1 MAQEK
6 HRPPLSKAASKAKA
20 ANKGE
25 AGQPMNKKVGAN
37 LQNEAGSKEHLESG
51 LQKRDAGLASRG
63 NRGADGAPPLPK
75 AAHSS
80 KPHSSTPKNAG
91 QPGGPNLKSRAP
103 QPKAVRGQAEGLSER
118 QSTDNKLSDSKN
130 LKPVSLRQRV
140 EQEPYPTRTNSAPQN
155 TPPVGDDDDDAADR
169 RRAAPAR
176 RRFAA
181 NDDVPSIGGL
191 IFALQQKP
199 SNRPFIIA
207 GIASAVWMALSFGL
221 VWTVLRPAL
230 AEVQSVAAFFQ
241 STSAMSTLAAI
252 IIPITLFWFLA
263 LLIWRAQELRL
274 MSSAMTEVAVRL
286 AEPDKAAEQS
296 VASLGQSVRRQVT
309 AMNDAISRAL
319 GRAGELEAMVHN
331 EVAALERSYSENEH
345 RIRNLIGELAHERT
359 ALTNDSER
367 ISSALSGLG
376 QRVTKQIEHQ
386 GIQTTQLLEKTSGA
400 VTGKLISSSEQVA
413 QSMSEQSN
421 SVVTTMTAMNDRVG
435 REMPALLERMGKEQI
450 KLGKVVEHASQ
461 NLTAL
466 DSSIGHHAGALNN
479 ALTDRTQQ
487 LEGIFRKH
495 VQTMSV
501 SMEERSSSLDNALGN
516 KLQTFDNTLISRMDE
531 FEDTLTN
538 TTQKIDSALSN
549 KAQYLD
555 MAISSRVAELDSA
568 LIERTKVIDA
578 AFTERLEA
586 LDNAL
591 HSSSKTLDQ
600 AFAHRAEELGRSMD
614 SRSQYIVQT
623 IGAKTKELDNALMSG
638 AKTLQ
643 LTTEDVGKQV
653 MSTIHG
659 LAGQAQVLKEVSH
672 GMQSHVSQ
680 ITNSL
685 RDQSNFVIQA
695 AAQLE
700 NSHDRIGTKLGS
712 SQNHLQQLVE
722 SISHRTSDL
731 DNVMGSYSKQL
742 ETTLSQ
748 AEQKANEI
756 TKSLHTR
763 SASQSMEALSELTQ
777 LRDAATNQTEQAIHD
792 MKDRIAA
799 VSNEMSSQINSLSS
813 EISDTQSH
821 LKAQLQQIPDTTRK
835 SASLMR
841 RTLQDQL
848 KALESLSSISS
859 GSDHVD
865 VSTPGTNSPD
875 LSGFQAAMGHNN
887 PNNNAGTPQG
897 GQSLAPS
904 QQGQQQNGGQP
915 GIQGGVPSP
924 LGAANLGGAGVQPL
938 ATGQQPGQQIGQNS
952 VPHPG
957 QLGQTP
963 QAGQKTDP
971 LANPFEAGFP
981 DTNLPNTGLKGHN
994 DGANERDLEIDAI
1007 TNSLAKRA
1015 SEQSES
1021 NDLTSNAA
1029 PLNQGG
1035 NVAGQLGGQLAGH
1048 GAVKGAQNSSHWS
1061 MGDLLARASESDPL
1075 GANSGEDIAT
1085 TLSNNSADQ
1094 NAIGQE
1100 ALGPGALG
1108 QGGIGQGATPPI
1120 NINAIAQL
1128 VDQAAAVELWRTYR
1142 SGLRTQVSSS
1152 VYNDKGEAFRQI
1164 SGLYGSDVG
1173 FRSNVDRY
1181 ITDFDRLLNE
1191 SEAKDPA
1198 GNLSTKH
1205 LTSDSG
1211 RVYLLLMHAAGRIGG

>member
-6 HRPPLSKAASKAKA
+6 HRPPLSKVAK
-20 ANKGE
+20 KGE
-25 AGQPMNKKVGAN
+25 AGQPTNQKVKANLQQGIGSKENMETGLAPRDKGANPNSKGMSKRGSEGTLVPPPPGASPKTGQNNTGSKKVGRSV
-37 LQNEAGSKEHLESG
+37 AGQSIVG
-51 LQKRDAGLASRG
+51 Q
-63 NRGADGAPPLPK
+63 P
-75 AAHSS
+75 
-80 KPHSSTPKNAG
+80 NAG
-91 QPGGPNLKSRAP
+91 QPGGPNLKTST
-103 QPKAVRGQAEGLSER
+103 KSTSK
-118 QSTDNKLSDSKN
+118 STDATSETGVTN
-130 LKPVSLRQRV
+130 LQPVSLRQRAD
-140 EQEPYPTRTNSAPQN
+140 QEPYPTRTSSALANN
-155 TPPVGDDDDDAADR
+155 TPDHSDDDDESQADR

-207 GIASAVWMALSFGL
+207 GIASAVWVALSSGL

-230 AEVQSVAAFFQ
+230 AKVDSLAAFFQ
-241 STSAMSTLAAI
+241 STNAMSTLAVI
-252 IIPITLFWFLA
+252 TIPIALFWFLA
-263 LLIWRAQELRL
+263 LLIWRAHELRL

-331 EVAALERSYSENEH
+331 EVAALERSYSDNEH

-386 GIQTTQLLEKTSGA
+386 GIQTTQLLEKTSGS

-421 SVVTTMTAMNDRVG
+421 AVVSTMTAMNDRVG
-435 REMPALLERMGKEQI
+435 REMPALLDRMGKEQI
-450 KLGKVVEHASQ
+450 KLGKVVEHAST

-487 LEGIFRKH
+487 LEGVFRKH
-495 VQTMSV
+495 VQTMSI
-501 SMEERSSSLDNALGN
+501 SMDERSQTLDNALGN
-516 KLQTFDNTLISRMDE
+516 KLQTFDNTLLSRMDD

-538 TTQKIDSALSN
+538 TTQKIDTALSN

-555 MAISSRVAELDSA
+555 MAISSRVSELDSA

-659 LAGQAQVLKEVSH
+659 LAGQAQVLKEVSS
-672 GMQSHVSQ
+672 GMQNHVSQ
-680 ITNSL
+680 MTNSL
-685 RDQSNFVIQA
+685 RDQSNFVVQA

-700 NSHDRIGTKLGS
+700 NSHDRIGSKLGN

-742 ETTLSQ
+742 ETTLSM
-748 AEQKANEI
+748 AEKKATEI
-756 TKSLHTR
+756 TQSLHTR
-763 SASQSMEALSELTQ
+763 SATQSMEALSELTQ
-777 LRDAATNQTEQAIHD
+777 LRDSATNQTEQAIHD
-792 MKDRIAA
+792 MKDRISA
-799 VSNEMSSQINSLSS
+799 VSTEMSNQINSLSS

-848 KALESLSSISS
+848 KAIESLSSVSG

-865 VSTPGTNSPD
+865 VSTPGTASPD
-875 LSGFQAAMGHNN
+875 GSGFQSALLSGMN
-887 PNNNAGTPQG
+887 PNGGGAHLQG
-897 GQSLAPS
+897 QIPS
-904 QQGQQQNGGQP
+904 TNVGATQQQGQGGLQPLVSGQNTNNNPGVGHPNQGSPAQHQPNSNLQNPFAAGFPGQP
-915 GIQGGVPSP
+915 GS
-924 LGAANLGGAGVQPL
+924 
-938 ATGQQPGQQIGQNS
+938 
-952 VPHPG
+952 
-957 QLGQTP
+957 
-963 QAGQKTDP
+963 
-971 LANPFEAGFP
+971 
-981 DTNLPNTGLKGHN
+981 N
-994 DGANERDLEIDAI
+994 DLTSERDVEIDAI
-1007 TNSLAKRA
+1007 TDSLSKRA
-1015 SEQSES
+1015 GEQPGFSEPFVQS
-1021 NDLTSNAA
+1021 A
-1029 PLNQGG
+1029 PN
-1035 NVAGQLGGQLAGH
+1035 NPIS
-1048 GAVKGAQNSSHWS
+1048 KPAQNSSHWS

-1075 GANSGEDIAT
+1075 GGNSNEELPAGSITPSPVD
-1085 TLSNNSADQ
+1085 
-1094 NAIGQE
+1094 
-1100 ALGPGALG
+1100 
-1108 QGGIGQGATPPI
+1108 QGGFNQQPAPPI

-1128 VDQAAAVELWRTYR
+1128 VDQSAAVELWRTYR
-1142 SGLRTQVSSS
+1142 SGLRTQVSEA

-1164 SGLYGSDVG
+1164 SGMYGSDLG

>member
-6 HRPPLSKAASKAKA
+6 HRPPLSKT

-25 AGQPMNKKVGAN
+25 AGQPKNKKVGAN
-37 LQNEAGSKEHLESG
+37 LQKGASSKEHLETGSQNKEKSLPHRGRTASG
-51 LQKRDAGLASRG
+51 RG
-63 NRGADGAPPLPK
+63 IDGAPPLPK
-75 AAHSS
+75 SGHANNQS
-80 KPHSSTPKNAG
+80 AG
-91 QPGGPNLKSRAP
+91 QPGGPNIKSRSQNSKP
-103 QPKAVRGQAEGLSER
+103 VRRQAESSAPE
-118 QSTDNKLSDSKN
+118 TPNV
-130 LKPVSLRQRV
+130 KPMSLRQRV

-155 TPPVGDDDDDAADR
+155 TPPSSEEEVDATDR

-199 SNRPFIIA
+199 SNRPFVIA
-207 GIASAVWMALSFGL
+207 GIASAVWLALSFGL

-230 AEVQSVAAFFQ
+230 VEVQSVAAFFQ
-241 STSAMSTLAAI
+241 SVPAMSTLAAI
-252 IIPITLFWFLA
+252 IIPIALFWFLA

-386 GIQTTQLLEKTSGA
+386 GVQTTQLLEKTSGA

-421 SVVTTMTAMNDRVG
+421 AVVSTMTAMNDRVG

-495 VQTMSV
+495 VQTMSN

-672 GMQSHVSQ
+672 GMQNHVSQ
-680 ITNSL
+680 ITTSL

-700 NSHDRIGTKLGS
+700 NSHDRIGSKLGN

-742 ETTLSQ
+742 ENTLSL

-756 TKSLHTR
+756 TQSLHTR

-777 LRDAATNQTEQAIHD
+777 LRDAATNQTEQAILD

-848 KALESLSSISS
+848 KALESLSSISA

-865 VSTPGTNSPD
+865 VSTPGTMSPD
-875 LSGFQAAMGHNN
+875 LAGFQAAMGQNN
-887 PNNNAGTPQG
+887 NNNNNNAGAPQG
-897 GQSLAPS
+897 SLQGQSLVPS
-904 QQGQQQNGGQP
+904 QQGQQQAGLQP
-915 GIQGGVPSP
+915 NLNSAPGAGN
-924 LGAANLGGAGVQPL
+924 LGAANLVGPNTNSQNNTGIQPL
-938 ATGQQPGQQIGQNS
+938 AGSQQQAGQ
-952 VPHPG
+952 
-957 QLGQTP
+957 QLGQAP
-963 QAGQKTDP
+963 QSGQKTDP

-981 DTNLPNTGLKGHN
+981 TPDLKGQVGGTGGQK
-994 DGANERDLEIDAI
+994 DDANQRDLEIDAI
-1007 TNSLAKRA
+1007 TNSLAQRA
-1015 SEQSES
+1015 SEQAGG
-1021 NDLTSNAA
+1021 NDLTLKAA
-1029 PLNQGG
+1029 PLNQAG
-1035 NVAGQLGGQLAGH
+1035 NAGQLGGGPLGGQDQGTQSA
-1048 GAVKGAQNSSHWS
+1048 SHWS

-1075 GANSGEDIAT
+1075 GSNTKEDTASP
-1085 TLSNNSADQ
+1085 LSMNNPDQGGMGQ
-1094 NAIGQE
+1094 NA
-1100 ALGPGALG
+1100 A
-1108 QGGIGQGATPPI
+1108 PPI

-1152 VYNDKGEAFRQI
+1152 VYNDNGEAFRQI
-1164 SGLYGSDVG
+1164 SGLYSSDIAFKG
-1173 FRSNVDRY
+1173 NVDRY

-1191 SEAKDPA
+1191 AEAKDPA

>member
-75 AAHSS
+75 TSHSQ
-80 KPHSSTPKNAG
+80 KPHSSTPKSAG

-103 QPKAVRGQAEGLSER
+103 QPKTVRGQSEGLSER
-118 QSTDNKLSDSKN
+118 QTAENKLSDSKN

-155 TPPVGDDDDDAADR
+155 TPPVADDEEDAADR

-742 ETTLSQ
+742 ENTLSQ

-756 TKSLHTR
+756 TQSLHSR
-763 SASQSMEALSELTQ
+763 SASQSMAALSELTQ

-865 VSTPGTNSPD
+865 VSTPGSNSPD
-875 LSGFQAAMGHNN
+875 LSGFQAAMGQNN
-887 PNNNAGTPQG
+887 PNNNAGAPQG
-897 GQSLAPS
+897 GQSLNPA
-904 QQGQQQNGGQP
+904 QQGKQNGG
-915 GIQGGVPSP
+915 
-924 LGAANLGGAGVQPL
+924 NLAGAGVQPL
-938 ATGQQPGQQIGQNS
+938 TGGQQPGQQLGQNS

-957 QLGQTP
+957 QLGQAP
-963 QAGQKTDP
+963 QGGLKTDP
-971 LANPFEAGFP
+971 LANPFETGFP
-981 DTNLPNTGLKGHN
+981 DTNLPNTGLKGQN
-994 DGANERDLEIDAI
+994 DGSNERDLEIDAI

-1015 SEQSES
+1015 SEQSEV
-1021 NDLTSNAA
+1021 NDFTSHSA
-1029 PLNQGG
+1029 PLTQGG
-1035 NVAGQLGGQLAGH
+1035 NTAGQLGGQIAGQ

-1075 GANSGEDIAT
+1075 GANSEEDIAAP
-1085 TLSNNSADQ
+1085 LSNNSADQ
-1094 NAIGQE
+1094 NTLGQDAIGQ
-1100 ALGPGALG
+1100 GALG
-1108 QGGIGQGATPPI
+1108 QGGMAQGTIGQGATPPI

-1191 SEAKDPA
+1191 AEAKDPA

>member
-6 HRPPLSKAASKAKA
+6 HRPPLSNAANKAKA

-25 AGQPMNKKVGAN
+25 AGQPHNKKVGAN
-37 LQNEAGSKEHLESG
+37 LQKGTGSKEHLEPGSSNREKSLPPRSRSASG
-51 LQKRDAGLASRG
+51 
-63 NRGADGAPPLPK
+63 RGADGAPPLPK
-75 AAHSS
+75 GAQSNKVSS
-80 KPHSSTPKNAG
+80 SGNQVAG
-91 QPGGPNLKSRAP
+91 QPGGPNVKPRSVETKP
-103 QPKAVRGQAEGLSER
+103 VRR
-118 QSTDNKLSDSKN
+118 QSESASEKQNV
-130 LKPVSLRQRV
+130 KPVSLRQRV
-140 EQEPYPTRTNSAPQN
+140 EQEPYPTRTNSAPKS
-155 TPPVGDDDDDAADR
+155 TPPASEDEADTTDR

-199 SNRPFIIA
+199 SNRPFVIA
-207 GIASAVWMALSFGL
+207 GIASAVWLALSFGL
-221 VWTVLRPAL
+221 VWTVLRPVL

-386 GIQTTQLLEKTSGA
+386 GVQTTQLLEKTSGA

-421 SVVTTMTAMNDRVG
+421 AVVSTMTAMNDRVG

-495 VQTMSV
+495 VQTMSN

-538 TTQKIDSALSN
+538 TTQKIDSALSS

-586 LDNAL
+586 LDSAL

-672 GMQSHVSQ
+672 GMQNHVSQ
-680 ITNSL
+680 ITTSL

-700 NSHDRIGTKLGS
+700 NSHDRIGSKLGN

-742 ETTLSQ
+742 ESTLSQ
-748 AEQKANEI
+748 AEQKAHEI
-756 TKSLHTR
+756 TQSLHTR

-777 LRDAATNQTEQAIHD
+777 LRDAATNQTEQAILD

-848 KALESLSSISS
+848 KALESLSSISA

-865 VSTPGTNSPD
+865 VSTPGTMSPD
-875 LSGFQAAMGHNN
+875 LAGFQAAMGQ
-887 PNNNAGTPQG
+887 NNANNGMSSQ
-897 GQSLAPS
+897 GQSLVPS
-904 QQGQQQNGGQP
+904 QQGQQQAGQN
-915 GIQGGVPSP
+915 SLNTP
-924 LGAANLGGAGVQPL
+924 LGTANLGDANANLQNKGGVQPL
-938 ATGQQPGQQIGQNS
+938 AGGQ
-952 VPHPG
+952 
-957 QLGQTP
+957 QLGQNAGQHPGHLGQAP
-963 QAGQKTDP
+963 QAGQK
-971 LANPFEAGFP
+971 
-981 DTNLPNTGLKGHN
+981 

-1007 TNSLAKRA
+1007 TNSIAQRA
-1015 SEQSES
+1015 SEQTDT
-1021 NDLTSNAA
+1021 NDLTLKAP
-1029 PLNQGG
+1029 PLNQGAIAQG
-1035 NVAGQLGGQLAGH
+1035 GIPGGQMGGQIAGQ
-1048 GAVKGAQNSSHWS
+1048 GAQNSSHWS

-1075 GANSGEDIAT
+1075 G
-1085 TLSNNSADQ
+1085 SNNSDEPAAPLSMNTGDQ
-1094 NAIGQE
+1094 Q
-1100 ALGPGALG
+1100 GALG
-1108 QGGIGQGATPPI
+1108 QNAAPPI

-1152 VYNDKGEAFRQI
+1152 VYNDNGEAFRQI
-1164 SGLYGSDVG
+1164 SGLYSSDVAFKG
-1173 FRSNVDRY
+1173 NVDRY
-1181 ITDFDRLLNE
+1181 ISDFDRLLNE
-1191 SEAKDPA
+1191 AEAKDPA

>member
-6 HRPPLSKAASKAKA
+6 HRPPLPKAAK
-20 ANKGE
+20 KGE
-25 AGQPMNKKVGAN
+25 AGQAKNKKVEAN
-37 LQNEAGSKEHLESG
+37 LTQEMGAKETGQVSQGVNLA
-51 LQKRDAGLASRG
+51 KRGMD
-63 NRGADGAPPLPK
+63 NKTPPK
-75 AAHSS
+75 
-80 KPHSSTPKNAG
+80 TPLGVG
-91 QPGGPNLKSRAP
+91 QPGGPNIKTGGSPKSRAP
-103 QPKAVRGQAEGLSER
+103 QPTKTQPPRER
-118 QSTDNKLSDSKN
+118 ASLDKSDRS
-130 LKPVSLRQRV
+130 KPVSLRQRA
-140 EQEPYPTRTNSAPQN
+140 EQEPYPTRTNSAPQ
-155 TPPVGDDDDDAADR
+155 TQAEDDDGQMDR

-199 SNRPFIIA
+199 SNRPFVIA
-207 GIASAVWMALSFGL
+207 GIASAVWLALSFGL

-241 STSAMSTLAAI
+241 STTAMATLAVI
-252 IIPITLFWFLA
+252 VIPIALFWFLA

-359 ALTNDSER
+359 ALTKDSER

-386 GIQTTQLLEKTSGA
+386 GTQTTQLLEKTSGA
-400 VTGKLISSSEQVA
+400 VTGKLIDSSNKVA

-421 SVVTTMTAMNDRVG
+421 SVVSTMTAMNDRVG
-435 REMPALLERMGKEQI
+435 KEMPALLERMGKEQI
-450 KLGKVVEHASQ
+450 KLSKVVEHAST

-495 VQTMSV
+495 VQTMST
-501 SMEERSSSLDNALGN
+501 SMEERGQSLDNALSN

-531 FEDTLTN
+531 FEDTLTS
-538 TTQKIDSALSN
+538 TTQKIDTALSN

-555 MAISSRVAELDSA
+555 MAISSRVSELDSA

-591 HSSSKTLDQ
+591 HTSSKTLDQ
-600 AFAHRAEELGRSMD
+600 AFAHRAAELGRSMD

-672 GMQSHVSQ
+672 GMQNHVNQ
-680 ITNSL
+680 ITTGL

-700 NSHDRIGTKLGS
+700 NSHDRIGSKLGN
-712 SQNHLQQLVE
+712 SQNHLQQLVD

-731 DNVMGSYSKQL
+731 DNVMGNYSKQL
-742 ETTLSQ
+742 ETTLSL

-756 TKSLHTR
+756 TQSLHTR

-777 LRDAATNQTEQAIHD
+777 LRDAATSQTEQAIHD

-848 KALESLSSISS
+848 KALESLSSIST

-865 VSTPGTNSPD
+865 VSTPASSSPD
-875 LSGFQAAMGHNN
+875 LGGFQTAIGQAALGGQNT
-887 PNNNAGTPQG
+887 PNNLNAGGVQN
-897 GQSLAPS
+897 
-904 QQGQQQNGGQP
+904 QGQ
-915 GIQGGVPSP
+915 P
-924 LGAANLGGAGVQPL
+924 LV
-938 ATGQQPGQQIGQNS
+938 S
-952 VPHPG
+952 
-957 QLGQTP
+957 GQTP
-963 QAGQKTDP
+963 QAGGLQP
-971 LANPFEAGFP
+971 LAGGNSAQGLAPKSDAPQNPFLNAGA
-981 DTNLPNTGLKGHN
+981 GLQGN
-994 DGANERDLEIDAI
+994 QAQSQDGPKERDLEIDAI
-1007 TNSLAKRA
+1007 TNSLAQRA
-1015 SEQSES
+1015 SEQG
-1021 NDLTSNAA
+1021 NNKDLGLNTVSQNT
-1029 PLNQGG
+1029 PLGQ
-1035 NVAGQLGGQLAGH
+1035 VAGGQGALGQDAGL
-1048 GAVKGAQNSSHWS
+1048 GNQNSSHWS

-1075 GANSGEDIAT
+1075 GASKSEEAPQP
-1085 TLSNNSADQ
+1085 LSQTPGDQ
-1094 NAIGQE
+1094 
-1100 ALGPGALG
+1100 GALG
-1108 QGGIGQGATPPI
+1108 QAALGQGATPPI

-1142 SGLRTQVSSS
+1142 SGLRTKVSSS
-1152 VYNDKGEAFRQI
+1152 VYNDNGEAFRQI
-1164 SGLYGSDVG
+1164 SGLYGSDLS
-1173 FRSNVDRY
+1173 FKANVDRY
-1181 ITDFDRLLNE
+1181 ITDFDRLLNDAE
-1191 SEAKDPA
+1191 TKDPA

-1205 LTSDSG
+1205 LTSEGG
-1211 RVYLLLMHAAGRIGG
+1211 RVYLLLMHASGRIGG

>member
-6 HRPPLSKAASKAKA
+6 QQPPLSKAARKGAKGQKNNNSSLGASDEAKRVGGGNSPYSKSPP
-20 ANKGE
+20 G
-25 AGQPMNKKVGAN
+25 G
-37 LQNEAGSKEHLESG
+37 LSQNTGK
-51 LQKRDAGLASRG
+51 
-63 NRGADGAPPLPK
+63 
-75 AAHSS
+75 
-80 KPHSSTPKNAG
+80 TAG
-91 QPGGPNLKSRAP
+91 QPGGPNVKPTVSSKVSQGGSMGSGASGNSM
-103 QPKAVRGQAEGLSER
+103 KTIGGR
-118 QSTDNKLSDSKN
+118 QISD
-130 LKPVSLRQRV
+130 QD
-140 EQEPYPTRTNSAPQN
+140 PYPTRVSSAPRRDESTSTQN
-155 TPPVGDDDDDAADR
+155 SDDQGDR

-191 IFALQQKP
+191 IFALQQRP
-199 SNRPFIIA
+199 SNRPFVIA
-207 GIASAVWMALSFGL
+207 GIASAVWVGLSAGL
-221 VWTVLRPAL
+221 VWSVFWPAFSQ
-230 AEVQSVAAFFQ
+230 VTSVAQFFQ
-241 STSAMSTLAAI
+241 SVNAMGTLAVI
-252 IIPITLFWFLA
+252 TIPIALFWFLA

-386 GIQTTQLLEKTSGA
+386 GLQTTQLLEKTSGS
-400 VTGKLISSSEQVA
+400 VSSKLIESSEKVA

-421 SVVTTMTAMNDRVG
+421 SVVSTMTAMNDRVG
-435 REMPALLERMGKEQI
+435 REMPALLDRMGKEQI
-450 KLGKVVEHASQ
+450 KLGRVVEHASK

-495 VQTMSV
+495 VQTMSI
-501 SMEERSSSLDNALGN
+501 SMDERSQSLDNTLGN
-516 KLQTFDNTLISRMDE
+516 KLQTFDNTLHSRMDD

-538 TTQKIDSALSN
+538 TTQKIDRALSD

-555 MAISSRVAELDSA
+555 MAISSRVTELDSA
-568 LIERTKVIDA
+568 LIQRSQVIDA
-578 AFTERLEA
+578 AFTERLQA
-586 LDNAL
+586 LDHAL
-591 HSSSKTLDQ
+591 HTSSKTLDQ

-643 LTTEDVGKQV
+643 LTTEDVGNQV
-653 MSTIHG
+653 IKTIHG
-659 LAGQAQVLKEVSH
+659 LAQQAQYLKDISSS
-672 GMQSHVSQ
+672 MQTHVSQ
-680 ITNSL
+680 ITSNL
-685 RDQSNFVIQA
+685 RDQGNFVVETA
-695 AAQLE
+695 AKLE
-700 NSHDRIGTKLGS
+700 HSHDRIGNKLGN
-712 SQNHLQQLVE
+712 SQSHLQKLVE

-731 DNVMGSYSKQL
+731 DMVMGSYSKQL
-742 ETTLSQ
+742 EQTLAM
-748 AEQKANEI
+748 AEKKATDI
-756 TKSLHTR
+756 TQSLHSR
-763 SASQSMEALSELTQ
+763 SATQSMAALSELTK
-777 LRDAATNQTEQAIHD
+777 LRDTATNQTEKAIHD

-799 VSNEMSSQINSLSS
+799 VSNEMSSQINTLSS

-821 LKAQLQQIPDTTRK
+821 LKEQLQQIPDTTRK

-859 GSDHVD
+859 GSDHID
-865 VSTPGTNSPD
+865 VSTPG
-875 LSGFQAAMGHNN
+875 
-887 PNNNAGTPQG
+887 
-897 GQSLAPS
+897 SLH
-904 QQGQQQNGGQP
+904 
-915 GIQGGVPSP
+915 
-924 LGAANLGGAGVQPL
+924 GGAGGYQPSANKGAL
-938 ATGQQPGQQIGQNS
+938 NSGPLNSGPVTDAFQAQGILPKPMNSGQFGAGYQGAQNNPQSGSSSSAFNQQHNLNAHNPGAMQ
-952 VPHPG
+952 
-957 QLGQTP
+957 
-963 QAGQKTDP
+963 
-971 LANPFEAGFP
+971 
-981 DTNLPNTGLKGHN
+981 
-994 DGANERDLEIDAI
+994 NERDAEIDAI
-1007 TNSLAKRA
+1007 TETLAKRVSDQMDL
-1015 SEQSES
+1015 SELSKSLGQTNS
-1021 NDLTSNAA
+1021 
-1029 PLNQGG
+1029 PLAGGQLPHQGVKPLGGG
-1035 NVAGQLGGQLAGH
+1035 NELGAQGLAGQRAGGQMPAGQPLGGQALGGQSLGQ
-1048 GAVKGAQNSSHWS
+1048 GAPGRGGSSHWS
-1061 MGDLLARASESDPL
+1061 MGDLLARASED
-1075 GANSGEDIAT
+1075 DH
-1085 TLSNNSADQ
+1085 ADQ
-1094 NAIGQE
+1094 PEDTGSVTS
-1100 ALGPGALG
+1100 ALGDISG
-1108 QGGIGQGATPPI
+1108 QQASAPPI

-1142 SGLRTQVSSS
+1142 SGLKTPISES
-1152 VYNDKGEAFRQI
+1152 VYNDRGEAFRRI
-1164 SGLYGSDVG
+1164 NGLYGSDVA
-1173 FRSNVDRY
+1173 FRGNVDRY
-1181 ITDFDRLLNE
+1181 IADFDRLLNDA
-1191 SEAKDPA
+1191 EAKDPA

>member
-75 AAHSS
+75 TAHSQ
-80 KPHSSTPKNAG
+80 KPHSSTSKSAG

-103 QPKAVRGQAEGLSER
+103 QPKTVRGQSEGLSER
-118 QSTDNKLSDSKN
+118 QTAENKLSDSKN

-155 TPPVGDDDDDAADR
+155 TPPVADDEEDAADR

-742 ETTLSQ
+742 ENTLSQ

-756 TKSLHTR
+756 TQSLHSR
-763 SASQSMEALSELTQ
+763 SASQSMAALSELTQ

-865 VSTPGTNSPD
+865 VSTPGSSSPD
-875 LSGFQAAMGHNN
+875 LSGFQAAMGQNN
-887 PNNNAGTPQG
+887 PNNNAGAPQG
-897 GQSLAPS
+897 GQSLNPA
-904 QQGQQQNGGQP
+904 QQGKQNGG
-915 GIQGGVPSP
+915 
-924 LGAANLGGAGVQPL
+924 NLAGAGVQPL
-938 ATGQQPGQQIGQNS
+938 TGGQQPGQQLGQNS

-957 QLGQTP
+957 QLGQAP
-963 QAGQKTDP
+963 QGGLKTDP
-971 LANPFEAGFP
+971 LANPFETGFP
-981 DTNLPNTGLKGHN
+981 DTNLPNTGLKGQN
-994 DGANERDLEIDAI
+994 DGSNERDLEIDAI

-1015 SEQSES
+1015 SEQSEV
-1021 NDLTSNAA
+1021 NDFTSHSA
-1029 PLNQGG
+1029 PLTQGG
-1035 NVAGQLGGQLAGH
+1035 NTAGQLGGQIAGQ

-1075 GANSGEDIAT
+1075 GANSEEDIAAP
-1085 TLSNNSADQ
+1085 LSNNSADQ
-1094 NAIGQE
+1094 NTLGQDAIGQ
-1100 ALGPGALG
+1100 GALG
-1108 QGGIGQGATPPI
+1108 QGGMAQGTIGQGATPPI

-1191 SEAKDPA
+1191 AEAKDPA

>member
-20 ANKGE
+20 ASKGE

-80 KPHSSTPKNAG
+80 KPHSSTPKSAG

-742 ETTLSQ
+742 ENTLSQ

-756 TKSLHTR
+756 TQSLHSR
-763 SASQSMEALSELTQ
+763 SASQSMAALSELTQ

-792 MKDRIAA
+792 MKDRISA

-875 LSGFQAAMGHNN
+875 LSGFQAAMGQNN
-887 PNNNAGTPQG
+887 PNNNAPQG
-897 GQSLAPS
+897 GQSLTPA
-904 QQGQQQNGGQP
+904 QQGKQNGG
-915 GIQGGVPSP
+915 
-924 LGAANLGGAGVQPL
+924 NLGGAGVQPL
-938 ATGQQPGQQIGQNS
+938 AAGQQPGQQLGQNS

-957 QLGQTP
+957 QLGQAP

-971 LANPFEAGFP
+971 LANPFETGFP
-981 DTNLPNTGLKGHN
+981 DTNLPNTGLKGQN
-994 DGANERDLEIDAI
+994 DGSNERDLEIDAI

-1015 SEQSES
+1015 SEQSEA
-1021 NDLTSNAA
+1021 NDFVSHSA

-1035 NVAGQLGGQLAGH
+1035 NAAGQLGGQIAGQ

-1075 GANSGEDIAT
+1075 GANSGEDITAP
-1085 TLSNNSADQ
+1085 LSNNSADQ
-1094 NAIGQE
+1094 NTLGQE
-1100 ALGPGALG
+1100 ALGHGGLG
-1108 QGGIGQGATPPI
+1108 QGGMAQGSIGQGATPPI

-1191 SEAKDPA
+1191 AEAKDPA

>member
-6 HRPPLSKAASKAKA
+6 HRPPLPKAAK
-20 ANKGE
+20 KGE
-25 AGQPMNKKVGAN
+25 AGQAKNKKVEAN
-37 LQNEAGSKEHLESG
+37 LTHEMGAKETGQVSQSVNLSK
-51 LQKRDAGLASRG
+51 RG
-63 NRGADGAPPLPK
+63 MDNKTPPQ
-75 AAHSS
+75 SS
-80 KPHSSTPKNAG
+80 LGVG
-91 QPGGPNLKSRAP
+91 QPGGPNIKTGGSPKSRAP
-103 QPKAVRGQAEGLSER
+103 QPTKKQPPRDRAALDKGDRS
-118 QSTDNKLSDSKN
+118 
-130 LKPVSLRQRV
+130 KPVSLRQRV
-140 EQEPYPTRTNSAPQN
+140 EQEPYPTRTNSAPQ
-155 TPPVGDDDDDAADR
+155 TQAEDDDGQMDR

-199 SNRPFIIA
+199 SNRPFVIA
-207 GIASAVWMALSFGL
+207 GIASAVWVALSFGL

-241 STSAMSTLAAI
+241 STTAMATLAVI
-252 IIPITLFWFLA
+252 IIPIALFWFLA

-359 ALTNDSER
+359 ALTKDSER

-386 GIQTTQLLEKTSGA
+386 GTQTTQLLEKTSGN
-400 VTGKLISSSEQVA
+400 VTGKLIESSNKVA

-421 SVVTTMTAMNDRVG
+421 SVVSTMTAMNDRVG
-435 REMPALLERMGKEQI
+435 KEMPALLERMGKEQI
-450 KLGKVVEHASQ
+450 KLSKVVEHAST

-495 VQTMSV
+495 VQTMST
-501 SMEERSSSLDNALGN
+501 SMEERGQSLDNALSN

-538 TTQKIDSALSN
+538 TTQKIDTALSN

-555 MAISSRVAELDSA
+555 MAISSRVSELDSA

-591 HSSSKTLDQ
+591 HTSSKTLDQ
-600 AFAHRAEELGRSMD
+600 AFAHRAAELGRSMD

-672 GMQSHVSQ
+672 GMQNHVNS
-680 ITNSL
+680 ITTSL

-700 NSHDRIGTKLGS
+700 NSHDRIGSKLGS
-712 SQNHLQQLVE
+712 SQNHLQKLVD

-731 DNVMGSYSKQL
+731 DNVMGTYSKQL
-742 ETTLSQ
+742 ESTLSL

-756 TKSLHTR
+756 TQSLHTR

-777 LRDAATNQTEQAIHD
+777 LRDAATSQTEKAILD
-792 MKDRIAA
+792 MKDRISA

-848 KALESLSSISS
+848 KALESLSSLST

-865 VSTPGTNSPD
+865 VSTPASSSPD
-875 LSGFQAAMGHNN
+875 LGGFQTAIGQ
-887 PNNNAGTPQG
+887 AGLG
-897 GQSLAPS
+897 GQN
-904 QQGQQQNGGQP
+904 QGQTFVSAPPPQ
-915 GIQGGVPSP
+915 
-924 LGAANLGGAGVQPL
+924 AAGLQPL
-938 ATGQQPGQQIGQNS
+938 ASENTAQGLTPKSDVPQNPFLNAGAGLQGNQAQGQD
-952 VPHPG
+952 
-957 QLGQTP
+957 
-963 QAGQKTDP
+963 GQK
-971 LANPFEAGFP
+971 
-981 DTNLPNTGLKGHN
+981 
-994 DGANERDLEIDAI
+994 ERDLEIDAI
-1007 TNSLAKRA
+1007 TNSLAQRA
-1015 SEQSES
+1015 SEQG
-1021 NDLTSNAA
+1021 NNKDLGLNTAA
-1029 PLNQGG
+1029 QNTPL
-1035 NVAGQLGGQLAGH
+1035 GQSAGGQ
-1048 GAVKGAQNSSHWS
+1048 GALGQNVGLGNQNSSHWS

-1075 GANSGEDIAT
+1075 GANKSEEAPQP
-1085 TLSNNSADQ
+1085 LSQSPGDQ
-1094 NAIGQE
+1094 
-1100 ALGPGALG
+1100 GALG
-1108 QGGIGQGATPPI
+1108 QAALGQGATPPI

-1142 SGLRTQVSSS
+1142 SGLRTKVSSS
-1152 VYNDKGEAFRQI
+1152 VYNDNGEAFRQI
-1164 SGLYGSDVG
+1164 SGLYGSDLS
-1173 FRSNVDRY
+1173 FKANVDRY
-1181 ITDFDRLLNE
+1181 ITDFDRLLNDA
-1191 SEAKDPA
+1191 EAKDPA

-1205 LTSDSG
+1205 LTSEGG
-1211 RVYLLLMHAAGRIGG
+1211 RVYLLLMHASGRIGG

>member
-6 HRPPLSKAASKAKA
+6 HRPPLSKAA
-20 ANKGE
+20 NKGE
-25 AGQPMNKKVGAN
+25 AGQPKNKKVGAN
-37 LQNEAGSKEHLESG
+37 LQNETESKEHLDSS
-51 LQKRDAGLASRG
+51 LQKRGRGAS

-75 AAHSS
+75 ATHS
-80 KPHSSTPKNAG
+80 KNSPGAG

-103 QPKAVRGQAEGLSER
+103 LQKTVRSQADGYSTANGTSTEG
-118 QSTDNKLSDSKN
+118 KN

-155 TPPVGDDDDDAADR
+155 TPPASEDDDDPADR

-230 AEVQSVAAFFQ
+230 AEVQSIAAFFQ
-241 STSAMSTLAAI
+241 STSAMSALAAI
-252 IIPITLFWFLA
+252 IIPIALFWFLA
-263 LLIWRAQELRL
+263 LLIWRAHELRL

-386 GIQTTQLLEKTSGA
+386 GVQTTQLLEKTSGV

-680 ITNSL
+680 ITTSL

-700 NSHDRIGTKLGS
+700 NSHDRIGSKLGN

-742 ETTLSQ
+742 ENTLSQ

-756 TKSLHTR
+756 TQSLHSR

-792 MKDRIAA
+792 MKDRISA

-865 VSTPGTNSPD
+865 VSTPGANSPD
-875 LSGFQAAMGHNN
+875 LAGFQAAMGQNN
-887 PNNNAGTPQG
+887 PNGGVPQG
-897 GQSLAPS
+897 GQSFTPS
-904 QQGQQQNGGQP
+904 QQGQQQGAQP
-915 GIQGGVPSP
+915 GAQNSLNSP
-924 LGAANLGGAGVQPL
+924 LGVANVGGAGLQPL
-938 ATGQQPGQQIGQNS
+938 ATGQQPGQQLGQNS

-971 LANPFEAGFP
+971 LANPFDAGFP
-981 DTNLPNTGLKGHN
+981 DTGIKGQGGGAGNNN
-994 DGANERDLEIDAI
+994 DGASERDLEIDAI
-1007 TNSLAKRA
+1007 TNSLAQRA
-1015 SEQSES
+1015 SEQPEN
-1021 NDLTSNAA
+1021 NDLALNAA
-1029 PLNQGG
+1029 PLNQAG
-1035 NVAGQLGGQLAGH
+1035 NAGGQLGGQLAGQ
-1048 GAVKGAQNSSHWS
+1048 GAVKSAQNSSHWS

-1075 GANSGEDIAT
+1075 GANTSDETASS
-1085 TLSNNSADQ
+1085 LSMNPAEQ
-1094 NAIGQE
+1094 TAMGQV
-1100 ALGPGALG
+1100 AA
-1108 QGGIGQGATPPI
+1108 GQGALNQGAAPPI

-1128 VDQAAAVELWRTYR
+1128 VDQSAAVELWRTYR

-1164 SGLYGSDVG
+1164 SGLYGSDVA